1 MRLQTAVG
9 DDIADESRR
18 PRLDPFALP
27 VSFAVSPRG
36 GYPGA
41 ASVTV
46 TIDREYAVLSR
57 PGRLSAE
64 SVPIKSYRGVA
75 VRVVPATETNPG
87 SLVVELAHE
96 RPSLSVPLLSGK
108 NPEDVA
114 VDWQCWSR
122 SLGLPL
128 LLVEADGTMT
138 EPLSRV
144 GQLLIL
150 EAKPR
155 RRRFS
160 STASRPRFLV
170 RRKTGWDKGL
180 GKVEG
185 EELIASD

>member
-9 DDIADESRR
+9 DDVADESRLR
-18 PRLDPFALP
+18 RLDPFALP

-36 GYPGA
+36 SYPGA

-57 PGRLSAE
+57 PGRLVAE

-75 VRVVPATETNPG
+75 VRVVPATGTNPG

-96 RPSLSVPLLSGK
+96 RAAFSVPLLSGSS
-108 NPEDVA
+108 PEDVA
-114 VDWQCWSR
+114 VDWQCWSK

-128 LLVEADGTMT
+128 LLVDVDGSIS

-144 GQLLIL
+144 GQLAIL
-150 EAKPR
+150 DPKPR
-155 RRRFS
+155 RRRG
-160 STASRPRFLV
+160 TATGRRPRFLV

-180 GKVEG
+180 GTIAG
-185 EELIASD
+185 DELIARD

>member
-9 DDIADESRR
+9 DDVADESRD

-27 VSFAVSPRG
+27 VSFAVTPRG

-41 ASVTV
+41 AAVTV
-46 TIDREYAVLSR
+46 TLDREYAVLSR

-75 VRVVPATETNPG
+75 VRVVPSTEANPG
-87 SLVVELAHE
+87 TLVVELAHE
-96 RPSLSVPLLSGK
+96 RPSFCLPLLSGK
-108 NPEDVA
+108 TPEDVA

-138 EPLSRV
+138 EPMSRV
-144 GQLLIL
+144 GQLMIL
-150 EAKPR
+150 DPKPR
-155 RRRFS
+155 RRRNA
-160 STASRPRFLV
+160 STTRRPRFLV
-170 RRKTGWDKGL
+170 RRKTGWNEGV

-185 EELIASD
+185 EELVSRD